1 MPYTLSDLRD
11 KSAWASSGCM
21 YSPELDVSR
30 ELFRELFRNEII
42 LPRKRFEDVL
52 TPEDSY
58 NTLLQKMDTKF
69 SSCFKGRFDIK
80 LPFYY
85 FMTYA
90 TTTDIFKSNLNNS
103 IKDILLTL
111 KFECL
116 SYMDIKTFT
125 TDYPNSLLECV
136 ADKPTMKTS
145 PAYSLAKC
153 LQGLFEYPAID
164 EQLDRQKLAYSL
176 YYYGK
181 NMKYKISQPI
191 HVLYLTDADVD
202 NLRNTDEVK
211 FIAFQQIQYRLFR
224 DYNYFMRVYPLI
236 DPDII
241 SLMDISLSTDLLT
254 HGEKHIDVLKRH
266 FPNQDIDRKISLNK
280 RDTLIYKI
288 IDMLEH
294 ISSLDKLDDL
304 PLLESIKAQ
313 LE

>member
-1 MPYTLSDLRD
+1 MKYTLSDLRD

-21 YSPELDVSR
+21 YSPEMDVSR
-30 ELFRELFRNEII
+30 ELFRELFKQNII

-69 SSCFKGRFDIK
+69 SSCFKSRFDIK

-90 TTTDIFKSNLNNS
+90 TTTDIFKSNLDNS

-136 ADKPTMKTS
+136 ADKPTMKTA

-164 EQLDRQKLAYSL
+164 EQLDRRKLAYSL

-181 NMKYKISQPI
+181 NMKYKIKSPV
-191 HVLYLTDADVD
+191 HVLYLTDADID

-211 FIAFQQIQYRLFR
+211 FIAFQQIQYQLFR
-224 DYNYFMRVYPLI
+224 DYDYFVRVYPLF
-236 DPDII
+236 DHEII
-241 SLMDISLSTDLLT
+241 GLMKLSVFEDFLNKCQ
-254 HGEKHIDVLKRH
+254 HHIDVIKLH
-266 FPNQDIDRKISLNK
+266 FPDQDID
-280 RDTLIYKI
+280 
-288 IDMLEH
+288 
-294 ISSLDKLDDL
+294 
-304 PLLESIKAQ
+304 AQ
-313 LE
+313 LEEAKKHKIIAEIKELLTTIDDMDFLQLLYEKVKAS